1 LPPTPRLLAR
11 AALAIALVW
20 LAAGLGDAR
29 AQAEAAPALV
39 SPPRPDGEPVKV
51 LVAVLPFQVHS
62 TGGVEYLESA
72 LVDLLT
78 TRLEAS
84 GRVQVVD
91 SVVVREA
98 IVDHAAGELAESEL
112 RRIAR
117 EVDADYVVAGS
128 LTELAGR
135 YSLDVRVTPVEAAFT
150 SKTMVFTA
158 DGEDELLDRVNELAE
173 RVVAVVT
180 EAPSVT
186 VAEVRLV
193 GAEDRTGGVAAMLGT
208 QPGRPYA
215 SSAVRADLEALRALP
230 GIAAA
235 TAETE
240 RAPQGVIVT
249 FKLVESEA
257 LLAEPRAEEGEQV
270 AEVRVRG
277 NKRIE
282 TDAIL
287 ARISTRAGTPYS
299 ARRVASD
306 LREVH
311 SLGFFRN
318 VRVVSEDGPQGRIL
332 VFEVEE
338 NPVVRQVTISGND
351 AIDGDKI
358 RDTLTLTTG
367 STLDYPLLHENA
379 QRIQALYRAEGFYL
393 ASVSHSLEELSGNAV
408 AVHFEVNENEKLRL
422 REINFEG
429 NTALTDDELRRG
441 FKTKPWRFWSHVTR
455 FLDNSGT
462 YSEPVFQ
469 QDLRSVEQKYADAGY
484 VQVELADPRVDPTP
498 EGLLVTVDVREG
510 DLFHV
515 GKLDVAG
522 DPTADVDALREQ
534 LKLKQGEVFNRSA
547 LTADVD
553 ALEHHYTD
561 RGFYF
566 AGVDPVTRVSTDD
579 KLVDVTFRVEKGPL
593 YFVRTIDFEGNTQTI
608 DPVLRR
614 EMQLV
619 EGQLYSARALQLS
632 EARLRSLGFFEEVVF
647 EPKPTDQADQI
658 DVDVKVVERP
668 TGSLSFGAGFSS
680 EDGFIVTGSLSQSNL
695 FGRGYGAQLAVDW
708 GGRSKRLFGSF
719 TDPYVFGSNFSFA
732 ATVYADDLEYEDFD
746 QTEQGIDLVLGH
758 ALDLEG
764 RTRGFLR
771 YGFATRDID
780 EDETSNAASVIFR
793 QILHGELSTSL
804 FGLTLRGDTRN
815 DRVAPTKGGQWA
827 ASADLAGFGGFSQ
840 FARLE
845 GRIQRF
851 YPAPEWW
858 PVFPGRSTF
867 MFAARAGWAVP
878 FNDISDYD
886 APTTTAIFDPGAN
899 IAGLEDIDTDLTL
912 PLSERY
918 FLGGIGPFQLRGFRA
933 RSVGPRR
940 AVLRRTGLF
949 GTGSEFLPVGRTLAI
964 GPGGGLDAVCDDV
977 FAFNQGDLDGECND
991 IDDEQIDDF
1000 EDLDETD
1007 VVGGNKFLSLTAEYR
1022 FPISEALGLMGIVFF
1037 DTGNAFAENDQIWDV
1052 GEWRYGSGLGV
1063 LWFSP
1068 FGPLQAF
1075 VGFPLDALE
1084 VEESQVF
1091 EFSVGG
1097 AGF

>member
-1 LPPTPRLLAR
+1 LPRSRLLAR
-11 AALAIALVW
+11 AALASLV
-20 LAAGLGDAR
+20 LAATAQTAR
-29 AQAEAAPALV
+29 AQAEPAPPAAAAPA
-39 SPPRPDGEPVKV
+39 RAVKV

-62 TGGVEYLESA
+62 TGGVQYLESA

-84 GRVQVVD
+84 GRIEVVD
-91 SVVVREA
+91 SVVVRES

-173 RVVAVVT
+173 RIVGAVT
-180 EAPSVT
+180 EAPTAT

-193 GAEDRTGGVAAMLGT
+193 GAETRTGGVAATLST

-215 SSAVRADLEALRALP
+215 SSGVRADLERLRALP
-230 GIAAA
+230 GVA
-235 TAETE
+235 TASVETE
-240 RAPQGVIVT
+240 RAPEGVIVT
-249 FKLVESEA
+249 FRLVESEA
-257 LLAEPRAEEGEQV
+257 LLAEPRAEEGQGV

-287 ARISTRAGTPYS
+287 ARVSTKPGTPYS

-306 LREVH
+306 VREVY

-318 VRVVSEDGPQGRIL
+318 VRVVSEDGADGRIL
-332 VFEVEE
+332 TFEVEE
-338 NPVVRQVTISGND
+338 NPVVRQVTISGNE

-367 STLDYPLLHENA
+367 STLDLPLLHENS

-393 ASVSHSLEELSGNAV
+393 AQVAHSLEELSGNAV
-408 AVHFEVNENEKLRL
+408 AVHFEVSENEKLRL
-422 REINFEG
+422 REIQFEG
-429 NTALTDDELRRG
+429 NTALSDEDLRRG
-441 FKTKPWRFWSHVTR
+441 MKTKPWRFWSHVTR

-484 VQVELADPRVDPTP
+484 VQVEVAEPRVDPGP
-498 EGLLVTVDVREG
+498 EGLVVTVDVREG
-510 DLFHV
+510 DQFHV

-522 DPTADVDALREQ
+522 DPTADVDALRERLQ
-534 LKLKQGEVFNRSA
+534 LKQGEVFNRSA

-553 ALEHHYTD
+553 RLEHHYTD

-579 KLVDVTFRVEKGPL
+579 KTVDVTFKVEKGPL
-593 YFVRTIDFEGNTQTI
+593 YFVRSIDFEGNTQTI

-614 EMQLV
+614 EMRMV
-619 EGQLYSARALQLS
+619 EGQLYSARALTLS
-632 EARLRSLGFFEEVVF
+632 EQRIRSLGFFEEVTF

-680 EDGFIVTGSLSQSNL
+680 EDGFIVSGSLSQSNL

-708 GGRSKRLFGSF
+708 GGRSRRLFASF
-719 TDPYVFGSNFSFA
+719 TDPYLFGSDFSFA
-732 ATVYADDLEYEDFD
+732 ATAYIDDIEYEDFD
-746 QTEQGIDLVLGH
+746 QSEQGIDLVLGH

-780 EDETSNAASVIFR
+780 EEETSNAASVIFR

-804 FGLTLRGDTRN
+804 FGLTLRGDDRN
-815 DRVAPTKGGQWA
+815 DRVAPTRGGQWA
-827 ASADLAGFGGFSQ
+827 ASVDLAGFGGFSQ
-840 FARLE
+840 FARVE

-851 YPAPEWW
+851 YRSPEWW
-858 PVFPGRSTF
+858 PVFGERSTF
-867 MFAARAGWAVP
+867 MVAARAGWAVP

-886 APTTTAIFDPGAN
+886 APETTAIFDPGAN
-899 IAGLEDIDTDLTL
+899 IAGLENIDEDLTL

-940 AVLRRTGLF
+940 AVLRRTGIF
-949 GTGSEFLPVGRTLAI
+949 GTGSEFTPVGRTLAI

-991 IDDEQIDDF
+991 IDDEDIDDF

-1007 VVGGNKFLSLTAEYR
+1007 VVGGNKFLSLTGEYR
-1022 FPISEALGLMGIVFF
+1022 FPISEALGLIGIVFF
-1037 DTGNAFAENDQIWDV
+1037 DTGNAFDETQQIIDV
-1052 GEWRYGSGLGV
+1052 GEWRFGTGVGV

-1075 VGFPLDALE
+1075 VGFPLDPLE